1 MQIPALPRGDQE
13 PDHGTFE
20 MRSHNLLLAI
30 AAGLAT
36 ALFSYLGTGL
46 DPIWWLLW
54 LAPVPVLAIAPRLSG
69 SGAFLLGSVAW
80 LIGEMNLWKYARNEM
95 ELPLQAIILF
105 FIIPAAVFGLARR
118 LAS

>member
-1 MQIPALPRGDQE
+1 ME
-13 PDHGTFE
+13 PFE

-36 ALFSYLGTGL
+36 AVFSYLGTGL
-46 DPIWWLLW
+46 HPIWWLLW

-80 LIGEMNLWKYARNEM
+80 LIGETNQWT
-95 ELPLQAIILF
+95 
-105 FIIPAAVFGLARR
+105 
-118 LAS
+118 

>member
-1 MQIPALPRGDQE
+1 ME
-13 PDHGTFE
+13 PFA
-20 MRSHNLLLAI
+20 MRSHNLWLAI

-69 SGAFLLGSVAW
+69 SGAFLLG
-80 LIGEMNLWKYARNEM
+80 
-95 ELPLQAIILF
+95 
-105 FIIPAAVFGLARR
+105 
-118 LAS
+118 